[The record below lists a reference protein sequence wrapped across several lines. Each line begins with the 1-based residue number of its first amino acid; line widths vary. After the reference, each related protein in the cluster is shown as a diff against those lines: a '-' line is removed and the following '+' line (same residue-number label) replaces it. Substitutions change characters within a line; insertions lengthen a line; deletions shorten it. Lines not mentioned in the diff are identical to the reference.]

1 MPNTTDTSATD
12 AIRTLSLER
21 LAWARAFTEAL
32 AASLS
37 DDQLVH
43 RAGGKGNHAMWVL
56 GHMATTD
63 DFFLGLFSG
72 QPRHLEHWDAIFGGG
87 SEPKNALADYPPR
100 AKVEQEFR
108 DARARLTAWW
118 SKASEADLT
127 KPLEGDVA
135 KFAPDALSAIVS
147 EAAHEFFHA
156 GQIASCRAALGLP
169 RLMA

>member
-1 MPNTTDTSATD
+1 MPNATD
-12 AIRTLSLER
+12 KSAIDAARDLSLDR
-21 LAWARAFTEAL
+21 LAWARTFTEAL
-32 AASLS
+32 AASLT

-56 GHMATTD
+56 GHIATTE
-63 DFFLGLFSG
+63 DFFLSLFSG
-72 QPRHLEHWDAIFGGG
+72 QPRRLESWDAIFGGG

-108 DARARLTAWW
+108 DARARLVAWW
-118 SKASEADLT
+118 TKASESELT
-127 KPLEGDVA
+127 KPIDGDMA
-135 KFAPDALSAIVS
+135 KFAPDALSTIVS

-169 RLMA
+169 RLMM